1 MKHIYGIGMA
11 LLLAAC
17 GGTTATT
24 DGTASSTTGVR
35 FTATADFASSASAAL
50 SKALEKT
57 TTAQCADE
65 STASIQDVPTLTD
78 GLDCDGDGG
87 IVAHVT
93 PSKYSVAFKRVTL
106 VAAAGGTN
114 INLIADKGTLAN
126 SQVVDFT
133 SADASETIVTL
144 DPDDLT
150 AGTYTGVTA
159 EIYYIQMT
167 FPVGGTTR
175 NVRTYM
181 SDDDFTAE
189 GSLGHHQGDITF
201 ISDSGVEQGWVDDT
215 WSDSLDTTRSAV
227 QNGAGGQDAQT
238 LHDRGYFG
246 DPDFWN
252 ATTLQ
257 QGSTQDL
264 FLVALDFA
272 ASFTIPTPSA
282 ITDLTTV
289 KVTFSTADTFFYEN
303 FAPLEGGFSP
313 ASGGEATAT
322 STAWAPLAP
331 EATVTVT
338 TGS

>member
-1 MKHIYGIGMA
+1 MKHVYGIGMA
-11 LLLAAC
+11 LLLVAC

-24 DGTASSTTGVR
+24 ADTTSSTTGVR

-50 SKALEKT
+50 SKALGKT
-57 TTAQCADE
+57 TTAQCADK
-65 STASIQDVPTLTD
+65 STSSTQDVPSLAD
-78 GLDCDGDGG
+78 NLDCDGDGG

-144 DPDDLT
+144 NPDDLT
-150 AGTYTGVTA
+150 TGTYTGVIA

-175 NVRTYM
+175 NVRIYM
-181 SDDDFTAE
+181 SDDNFPAE

-201 ISDSGVEQGWVDDT
+201 ISDSGVEQGWVDST
-215 WSDSLDTTRSAV
+215 WSDSLDTTRSTV
-227 QNGAGGQDAQT
+227 QDGAGGTDSQT
-238 LHDRGYFG
+238 SHHRGYFG
-246 DPDFWN
+246 DAAFWN
-252 ATTLQ
+252 ATELN
-257 QGSTQDL
+257 QGANQDL
-264 FLVALDFA
+264 YLVDLDFTS
-272 ASFTIPTPSA
+272 SFTIPTPSA
-282 ITDLTTV
+282 ITNLTTV
-289 KVTFSTADTFFYEN
+289 KVTFSTADTFFYED
-303 FAPLEGGFSP
+303 FAPQGTGFSP
-313 ASGGEATAT
+313 ASGGEARSESAG
-322 STAWAPLAP
+322 WAPLAP

>member
-11 LLLAAC
+11 LVLAAC

-24 DGTASSTTGVR
+24 DDTASSTTGVR
-35 FTATADFASSASAAL
+35 FTAAADFASSASAAL
-50 SKALEKT
+50 SKALGKT

-65 STASIQDVPTLTD
+65 STSSTQDVPTLAD
-78 GLDCDGDGG
+78 NLDCDGDGG

-93 PSKYSVAFKRVTL
+93 PSTYSVAFKRVTL

-114 INLIADKGTLAN
+114 IDLIADKVTLAN

-133 SADASETIVTL
+133 SADASETIVTI

-175 NVRTYM
+175 NVRIYM

-215 WSDSLDTTRSAV
+215 WSDSLATTRTAA
-227 QNGAGGQDAQT
+227 QNGAGGPDGQT
-238 LHDRGYFG
+238 LHDRGFFG
-246 DPDFWN
+246 DDEFWDV
-252 ATTLQ
+252 AAFD
-257 QGSTQDL
+257 QGANQDL
-264 FLVALDFA
+264 YLVDLDFTS
-272 ASFTIPTPSA
+272 SFTIPTPSA

-289 KVTFSTADTFFYEN
+289 KVTFSTADTFFYED
-303 FAPLEGGFSP
+303 FTPQGTGFSP